1 MTLSRVGRVARAFPP
16 GLLAT
21 GWVLVACFIMG
32 GAAHAQEIATPE
44 LRGEVSLG
52 DGTPVPGATVVLHRV
67 DAIEAGELDSVQAS
81 VAGAFRFDLPTVPD
95 PGGRGEV
102 YFASVRHQGVLY
114 FGPPVSAA
122 IQLDSTYLIQV
133 YDTAVAPIRG
143 APLPITVRYI
153 LAEPQDDGWQVTDLI
168 QLDVQGDRT
177 WVAADS
183 GISWSYPLP
192 QGLRDLQVGGG
203 DVPPATVQLREG
215 VLEVTA
221 PLPPGARQLVIRYAL
236 DSLTVDIPLP
246 GGVEEM
252 DFLVRDPGPRVEVLG
267 LVPAESVEMEPGV
280 RYRRFAGVAVPDTV
294 LRVTELPPEFQ
305 LPLRWLAV
313 LLALLLA
320 GVGLYA
326 VRRPTGA
333 HPPRPRRAEPAPPSR
348 DDLVREVARL
358 DLTLEGMPDGSER
371 RRLEGRRETLLA
383 ELLRRP

>member
-1 MTLSRVGRVARAFPP
+1 LKVSRVGRVPRTLPP
-16 GLLAT
+16 TLLAT
-21 GWVLVACFIMG
+21 GWVFMASAMV
-32 GAAHAQEIATPE
+32 GAAHAQEVASPE

-67 DAIEAGELDSVQAS
+67 DAIEAGELDSIQAS
-81 VAGAFRFDLPTVPD
+81 ATGAFRFDLPTVPD

-133 YDTAVAPIRG
+133 YDTAVAPVRG
-143 APLPITVRYI
+143 APLPTSVRYI
-153 LAEPQDDGWQVTDLI
+153 LAERQDDAWQVTDLI

-183 GISWSYPLP
+183 GISWRYPLP

-221 PLPPGARQLVIRYAL
+221 PLPPGARQMVIRYAL

-246 GGVEEM
+246 GGVGEM

-294 LRVTELPPEFQ
+294 LRVTELPPEFR

-313 LLALLLA
+313 LLALLLT

-333 HPPRPRRAEPAPPSR
+333 HPSRPGRAEPAPLSR

-358 DLTLEGMPDGSER
+358 DLTLEGMPDGPER
-371 RRLEGRRETLLA
+371 RRLEGRRETLLS
-383 ELLRRP
+383 EIIRRP